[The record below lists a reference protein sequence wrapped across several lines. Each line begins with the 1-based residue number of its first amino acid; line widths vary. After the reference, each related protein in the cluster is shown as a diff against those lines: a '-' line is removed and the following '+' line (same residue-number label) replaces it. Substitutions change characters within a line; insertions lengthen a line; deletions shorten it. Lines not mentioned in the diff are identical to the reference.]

1 MDYLL
6 SFGVVILV
14 MLALSFLVKLM
25 KQPIIVGYVIAG
37 LFFAYYQFKSFDKS
51 NIIFFSELGIAFLLF
66 LMGLEF
72 DLKTLKY
79 TGKDLLIS
87 SIIQTIAFFGI
98 GFLLTLPFP
107 LSFFERALLA
117 ITFLF
122 SSTLLVA
129 KWLEDKREI
138 QTLSGKVILTTLI
151 LQDILA
157 ILILTVINFTSQE
170 GFLSMILIPFKGLLL
185 VIISVGLARYVL
197 NKPLQFSSRYPEL
210 LFLFSLGVC
219 FFFIIISPW
228 LGYSTTIGAFIAGLT
243 LANTQYKTDIVS
255 RLKPL
260 IIFFNML
267 FFFGL
272 GFQMKFDLSM
282 NFIVLLF
289 LLLLANFII
298 KPLIIYL
305 SIRIRGY
312 DTKTSLQSGIYL
324 CQFSE
329 FGVIIISS
337 VTMLNNPSLNSIV
350 LLGLV
355 LSMII
360 SSYAI
365 KYDKQLMGLML
376 PLINKYD
383 TIRTRETPSFEGDK
397 HFDVLFFGYP
407 EYMERIN
414 ANLRTMGKS
423 ICVIENDPAKIE
435 LMKSEKIDYIYGSV
449 YNPYFFEH
457 LHLKD
462 VELILSEVVD
472 IDATKAIIKYSKSAN
487 PKCTVIVTSKT
498 LRESIELYEAG
509 ADYVIY
515 PTYINDNHISLILE
529 DYSKDISKIITK
541 KINEINQ
548 FKELQT
554 KKELVAKT
562 GFTDIDSFLR
572 RIKKVKKPKDKKDSN
587 KKEHFYDTESFFA
600 RFIKNNK
607 KEYNDSSHDSSL
619 LTNKKN

>member
-1 MDYLL
+1 MNYLL

-14 MLALSFLVKLM
+14 MLVLSFLVKLM
-25 KQPIIVGYVIAG
+25 KQPIIVGYVLAG
-37 LFFAYYQFKSFDKS
+37 LFFAYYQFKSVDKS
-51 NIIFFSELGIAFLLF
+51 NFIIFSELGIAFLLF

-72 DLKTLKY
+72 DLKSLKY

-87 SIIQTIAFFGI
+87 SLIQTIAFFAI
-98 GFLLTLPFP
+98 AFLITLAFP
-107 LSFFERALLA
+107 LSFMERALLA
-117 ITFLF
+117 VTFLF

-129 KWLEDKREI
+129 KWLEDKKEI

-157 ILILTVINFTSQE
+157 ILILTVMNFSSQE
-170 GFLSMILIPFKGLLL
+170 GFFSMILIPFKGILL
-185 VIISVGLARYVL
+185 VIISIVLAKYAL

-210 LFLFSLGVC
+210 LFLCSLGVC
-219 FFFIIISPW
+219 FFFIIIAPT
-228 LGYSTTIGAFIAGLT
+228 LGYSTTVGAFIAGLT

-267 FFFGL
+267 FFFSL

-282 NFIVLLF
+282 SFILLLF
-289 LLLLANFII
+289 LFLVANFII
-298 KPLIIYL
+298 KPLVIYL

-329 FGVIIISS
+329 FGIIIVSS
-337 VTMLNNPSLNSIV
+337 VSFLNNPSLNSIV

-355 LSMII
+355 ISMIL
-360 SSYAI
+360 SSYVI
-365 KYDKQLMGLML
+365 KYDRQLLAFIL
-376 PLINKYD
+376 PFLNKYD
-383 TIRTRETPSFEGDK
+383 KIRTREIPSFQTDK

-414 ANLRTMGKS
+414 ANLRAMGKS

-435 LMKSEKIDYIYGSV
+435 LMKSEKIDYIYGSI

-457 LHLKD
+457 LHMKN

-472 IDATKAIIKYSKSAN
+472 IDATKAIIKYGKNAN
-487 PKCTVIVTSKT
+487 PKCIVMVTSKT

-529 DYSKDISKIITK
+529 DYTKDIGKIITK
-541 KINEINQ
+541 KINEVNQ

-554 KKELVAKT
+554 KNELITKPT
-562 GFTDIDSFLR
+562 FSDIDSFLG
-572 RIKKVKKPKDKKDSN
+572 RIKKVKKQKDKKDPN
-587 KKEHFYDTESFFA
+587 RKHNFYDIDSFFA
-600 RFIKNNK
+600 RFMKKQPPTTIK
-607 KEYNDSSHDSSL
+607 ES
-619 LTNKKN
+619 